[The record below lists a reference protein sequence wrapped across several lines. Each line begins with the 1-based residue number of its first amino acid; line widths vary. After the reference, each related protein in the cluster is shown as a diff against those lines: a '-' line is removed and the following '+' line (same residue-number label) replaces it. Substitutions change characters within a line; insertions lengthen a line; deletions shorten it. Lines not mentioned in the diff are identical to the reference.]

1 MPSTRSMKLMESA
14 HRFLQR
20 LTGGKAGWK
29 IAGMP
34 VIELT
39 TTGRKSGERR
49 TTMLTSPA
57 RDGDAYVVVA
67 SRGGDDRNPAWF
79 LNLRD
84 DPLVEVVIE
93 GHPRVPMLATI
104 ADPEHRARLWPLIAG
119 RYANYAGYQR
129 KTDREIPLVLL
140 RPLSSAAEGQLP
152 GAD

>member
-14 HRFLQR
+14 HRVLQR
-20 LTGGKAGWK
+20 ITAGKAGWN

-49 TTMLTSPA
+49 TTMLTSPT
-57 RDGDAYVVVA
+57 RDGEAYVVVA

-84 DPLVEVVIE
+84 DPRVEVVIE
-93 GHPRVPMLATI
+93 GHPRVQMHASI
-104 ADPEHRARLWPLIAG
+104 ADPEQRARLWPLITG
-119 RYANYAGYQR
+119 RYANYAGYQK

-140 RPLSSAAEGQLP
+140 KPLLNAADGQLP
-152 GAD
+152 DAD

>member
-1 MPSTRSMKLMESA
+1 MQLMESA
-14 HRFLQR
+14 HRVVQR

-49 TTMLTSPA
+49 TTMLTSPS

-84 DPLVEVVIE
+84 DPQVEVVIE
-93 GHPRVPMLATI
+93 GHPRVPMLASI
-104 ADPEHRARLWPLIAG
+104 ADPEQRARLWPLIAG
-119 RYANYAGYQR
+119 RYANYAGYQK

-140 RPLSSAAEGQLP
+140 QPLSNAADGQSP
-152 GAD
+152 GTD

>member
-1 MPSTRSMKLMESA
+1 MPSTRALKLMESS

-20 LTGGKAGWK
+20 LTRGRAGWK

-39 TTGRKSGERR
+39 TIGRRSGERR
-49 TTMLTSPA
+49 ATMLTSPV

-67 SRGGDDRNPAWF
+67 SRGGDDHHPAWF

-84 DPLVEVVIE
+84 NPKVEVVVE
-93 GHPRVPMLATI
+93 GHPRVSMI
-104 ADPEHRARLWPLIAG
+104 ARIANAEERARLWPLITG
-119 RYANYAGYQR
+119 KHANYAGYQQ

-140 RPLSSAAEGQLP
+140 EPTPAGS
-152 GAD
+152 